1 MIKDDDGLAWKEG
14 SGEVQGRFYKN
25 KAFFPFDLKSLYI
38 HFVDFMS
45 PNIYIIY
52 PDVTTDDAI

>member
-14 SGEVQGRFYKN
+14 SGEVSGGFYKS
-25 KAFFPFDLKSLYI
+25 KTFDLKFPYI

-45 PNIYIIY
+45 SNKSVIY
-52 PDVTTDDAI
+52 PDVTTDDGV